1 MLKKT
6 RIFVVIFFAFAVAI
20 FVMYHLTRAATTDRT
35 IPVIEMNSESISV
48 SVKSGDSAILEGVTA
63 KDGKDGDIT
72 DQLFIE
78 SKSSFLEKG
87 RFNVTIAVAD
97 KDNHVVKRTREV
109 IYSDYRSP
117 QFSLSRPLKFQSAS
131 ESRDD
136 LNIAANLSAN
146 DVIDGNISNKIKIS
160 SDYSIYGSGNIT
172 GDYPMEFIVTN
183 SMGDIVKLPVTI
195 TIYNALEENGLPEIV
210 LSSYLINTPV
220 GEHVDIS
227 SYVKQI
233 VYRNEIYKCAEDGN
247 FYNGEYDALGNPE
260 GFASSALKIDEDIE
274 WDKPGTYEVTITFS
288 DESTDIS
295 NFTRCYV
302 VVY

>member
-6 RIFVVIFFAFAVAI
+6 RIFVVIIFLFAVLI
-20 FVMYHLTRAATTDRT
+20 FAMYHLTRTATMDRT
-35 IPVIEMNSESISV
+35 IPVIEMDSESISV

-72 DQLFIE
+72 NQLFIE
-78 SKSSFLEKG
+78 SKSAFIEKG
-87 RFNVTIAVAD
+87 KFNVTIAVAD

-220 GEHVDIS
+220 GERVDIY

-260 GFASSALKIDEDIE
+260 GFASSAIKIDEDIE